1 MDSKLKILVTG
12 SSGQLGNAIKQ
23 ISFSYPN
30 YDFIFLNKSNLDI
43 TSHNLVRS
51 ELKCIKPNY
60 IINCAAYTNVDL
72 AESNQDIANLVNNIS
87 VKNLALVCKDLN
99 ITLVHL
105 STDYVF
111 GNNSKRV
118 TKSVTNKPYKES
130 DIPAADSVYAKYKLE
145 GEQCIIKTNL
155 SNFLILRTSWLYSST
170 PKNFV
175 HKILN
180 QISLNKNFDVVN
192 DQVGSPTF
200 AIDLAEVILNSLK
213 YINSEN
219 KGIYHY
225 CSNDNCSRY
234 EFALK
239 IRDFVN
245 SNVDIHPI
253 SSPINSIRP
262 AFSALDPSKF
272 CSTFGAKSFDWKSRL
287 GFFIKSYNLHELNL

>member
-12 SSGQLGNAIKQ
+12 SSGQLANAIKQ
-23 ISFSYPN
+23 ISFSFPY
-30 YDFIFLNKSNLDI
+30 YDFIFLNKTNLDI
-43 TSHNLVRS
+43 TSHNLVRT
-51 ELKCIKPNY
+51 ELKFIKPNY
-60 IINCAAYTNVDL
+60 IINCAAYTDVDL

-118 TKSVTNKPYKES
+118 TNCVTNKPYKVY
-130 DIPAADSVYAKYKLE
+130 DIPVADSVYGMFKIE
-145 GEQCIIKTNL
+145 GEKSIIKTNL
-155 SNFLILRTSWLYSST
+155 NKFLILRTSWLYSNTS
-170 PKNFV
+170 KNFV
-175 HKILN
+175 HKILK
-180 QISLNKNFDVVN
+180 QISLNKDFDVVN

-200 AIDLAEVILNSLK
+200 AIDLAKVILNSLK
-213 YINSEN
+213 NISSEN

-225 CSNDNCSRY
+225 CSNDFCSRY

-245 SNVDIHPI
+245 SSVDIHPI
-253 SSPINSIRP
+253 SSTVNSIRP

-272 CSTFGAKSFDWKSRL
+272 CSTFGAKSYDWKSRL